1 MMSMRAVFA
10 AVAMII
16 TFGMRPPAPGADA
29 GVRIAVLVSYQDAP
43 FGEALKGFQGYLHT
57 QGVQADYEV
66 HALQGDA
73 SHASEAVQKIKKS
86 GARLVFTLGSLAT
99 DAAIREIP
107 DIPVIAC
114 LILRADTLKKAPNAT
129 GVALEFPLETQ
140 FSWLQRFLPDAG
152 TIGVIYNPE
161 ENGKKIETASRIAK
175 SLSLKLEA
183 REVRVLQDVPAALEV
198 LSRKADVLWGVP
210 DQLAL
215 SPQIA
220 KYILL
225 FSFRN
230 GIPFIG
236 PSSTWVKAGALYALD
251 WDYADLGA
259 QSGAMAQ
266 KVLGGTSPSAIPPAS
281 PRRVLY
287 SVNLNTARQMKITIP
302 DELIRGA
309 QSRF

>member
-1 MMSMRAVFA
+1 MMGMRAVFA
-10 AVAMII
+10 SVGMII
-16 TFGMRPPAPGADA
+16 TFVLCPPAPGADA
-29 GVRIAVLVSYQDAP
+29 GEKIAVLVSYQDTP
-43 FGEALKGFQGYLHT
+43 FVEALKGFQDYLHT

-66 HALQGDA
+66 HALQGNA
-73 SHASEAVQKIKKS
+73 SQAREAVQKIKKS
-86 GARLVFTLGSLAT
+86 DARLVFTLGSLAT

-129 GVALEFPLETQ
+129 GVTLEFPLETQ

-152 TIGVIYNPE
+152 TIGVIYSRD
-161 ENGKKIETASRIAK
+161 ENGKKIETASRIAI

-183 REVRVLQDVPAALEV
+183 REVRVPQDVPAALDV

-220 KYILL
+220 KHILL

-302 DELIRGA
+302 EDLIRGA